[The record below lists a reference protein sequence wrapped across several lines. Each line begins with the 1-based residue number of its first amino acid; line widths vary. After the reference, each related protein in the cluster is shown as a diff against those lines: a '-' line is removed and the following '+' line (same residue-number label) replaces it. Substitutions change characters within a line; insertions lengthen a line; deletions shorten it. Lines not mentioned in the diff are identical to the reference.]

1 MAFVRQAGE
10 KPRGGG
16 FGGCIMPRV
25 GLIRRLL
32 TTQLLLRT
40 RSIKCE
46 KKEILSHFNVFSSHI
61 TLYLYAQH
69 ATDFRTSTTSH
80 PSLYVTR

>member
-10 KPRGGG
+10 KPRGNC

-46 KKEILSHFNVFSSHI
+46 KKRSYLVLTFSPATTHFTCTCNMLPTSVLLPRHILLFM
-61 TLYLYAQH
+61 
-69 ATDFRTSTTSH
+69 
-80 PSLYVTR
+80 